1 MIELKSPCLHDAVN
15 NQHYVSL
22 KTKNVF
28 HSTLPNKPP
37 CQFMPCEKV
46 GQHNP
51 LAQTQSGR
59 SEEYVINSLVLIM

>member
-1 MIELKSPCLHDAVN
+1 MSTLCSKQSTLH
-15 NQHYVSL
+15 VSL
-22 KTKNVF
+22 KTKNVC
-28 HSTLPNKPP
+28 SITLLNKP

-46 GQHNP
+46 GQYNP

>member
-1 MIELKSPCLHDAVN
+1 MSTVCSKQSTL
-15 NQHYVSL
+15 YVSL
-22 KTKNVF
+22 KTKNVC
-28 HSTLPNKPP
+28 STTLLNKTP
-37 CQFMPCEKV
+37 CQFMPWEEV